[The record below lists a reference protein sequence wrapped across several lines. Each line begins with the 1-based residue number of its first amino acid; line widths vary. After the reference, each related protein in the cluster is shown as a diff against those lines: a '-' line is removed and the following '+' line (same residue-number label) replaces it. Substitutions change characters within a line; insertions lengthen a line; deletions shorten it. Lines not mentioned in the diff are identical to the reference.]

1 MGRQGAQAGFILKI
15 LRPPGRFTHD
25 LFSRAAPAS
34 ARKSLIFLD
43 PPSAAW
49 PAVSDNARSVN
60 FAKREGGAVLS
71 RLERRAV
78 PRRKEREHC

>member
-15 LRPPGRFTHD
+15 LRPAGRFTPD

-43 PPSAAW
+43 RVSATL
-49 PAVSDNARSVN
+49 PATSDNAQCVN
-60 FAKREGGAVLS
+60 VEKYAAGDIEMG
-71 RLERRAV
+71 
-78 PRRKEREHC
+78 